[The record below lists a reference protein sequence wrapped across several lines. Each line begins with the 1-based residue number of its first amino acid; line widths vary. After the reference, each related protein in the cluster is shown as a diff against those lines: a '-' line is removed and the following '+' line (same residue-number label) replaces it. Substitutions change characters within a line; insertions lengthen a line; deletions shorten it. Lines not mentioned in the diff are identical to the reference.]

1 MKKERPVTHLEY
13 TFDENATLMST
24 TDLESYINYAN
35 DTFINVSGFTQ
46 EELTGQPHNIVRH
59 PDMPKE
65 AFRDMWSTLKQGEPW
80 TGLVKN
86 RRKDGDHYWVRAN
99 TVPVMRNGEIKG
111 YMSVRA
117 RPNDEEI
124 KVAEQLYKNFREGNA
139 RGHAFFKGVVVRTGL
154 MRWRTL
160 LKTLPL
166 RWRLRGALLPLL
178 PLSAL
183 AGIALGIDITTN
195 AWFTG
200 AVALMTFLI
209 SQFLEAQIIR
219 PVERLRKQALAVVT
233 GDYSRVEHMDR
244 VDEIGMTLRAVSQL
258 GLMFR
263 WLVDDVRAQALN
275 VLETSDTLRAT
286 NNALS
291 QRTSKAASNVEQTA
305 AAMHEMMKTVQSN
318 TGKASEVDSL
328 SRETSIAASGGGQ
341 VMSNMAEIMT
351 AITESSK
358 QITNIT
364 SIIDG
369 IAFQTNILALNAA
382 VEAAR
387 AGEQGKGFAVVAGE
401 VRQLAQRS
409 ASAASDIKRLVETSS
424 TQVKTGSEEVE
435 GACCKMEE
443 IVERIKHVTL
453 LIADISNS
461 TAEQARALAEV
472 SQAVRELDTITH
484 QNAERVQENAVA
496 SGEMN
501 AQAQRLAE
509 AISVFR

>member
-1 MKKERPVTHLEY
+1 MKKERPVTHHEFV
-13 TFDENATLMST
+13 FDENATLMST
-24 TDLESYINYAN
+24 TDQESHINYAN
-35 DTFINVSGFTQ
+35 DTFINISGFTQ

-65 AFRDMWSTLKQGEPW
+65 AFRDMWYTLKQGEPW

-86 RRKDGDHYWVRAN
+86 RRKNGDHYWVRAN
-99 TVPVMRNGEIKG
+99 AVPVIRQGKIKG

-117 RPNDEEI
+117 RPAPEEI
-124 KVAEQLYKNFREGNA
+124 KAAEQLYKAFREGDKKG
-139 RGHAFFKGVVVRTGL
+139 RDFFKGVVVRTGF
-154 MRWRTL
+154 MRGLTI

-166 RWRLRGALLPLL
+166 RWRLRGALFMLVPLC
-178 PLSAL
+178 AL
-183 AGIALGIDITTN
+183 AGNVLGVDTSTN
-195 AWFTG
+195 ALFT
-200 AVALMTFLI
+200 ALMALFVFLI
-209 SQFLEAQIIR
+209 NLFLEAQITR

-233 GDYSRVEHMDR
+233 GDYSRIEHMDR

-263 WLVDDVRAQALN
+263 WLVDDVSAQALN
-275 VLETSDTLRAT
+275 VLKTSDTLRAT
-286 NNALS
+286 NDELS
-291 QRTSKAASNVEQTA
+291 QRTNRAASNVEQTA

-318 TGKASEVDSL
+318 TDKASEVDSL
-328 SRETSIAASGGGQ
+328 SRETSKAAAGGGQ
-341 VMSNMAEIMT
+341 VMINMAEIMA

-387 AGEQGKGFAVVAGE
+387 AGEQGRGFAVVAGE
-401 VRQLAQRS
+401 VRHLAQRS
-409 ASAASDIKRLVETSS
+409 ASAACDIKHLIETSG
-424 TQVKTGSEEVE
+424 TQVKTGSEEVK
-435 GACCKMEE
+435 GACCKMDE
-443 IVERIKHVTL
+443 IVERIQHVTQ
-453 LIADISNS
+453 LIADISNA
-461 TAEQARALAEV
+461 TAEQAHALAQV
-472 SQAVRELDTITH
+472 SQAVQELDTITH

-496 SGEMN
+496 SGQMN
-501 AQAQRLAE
+501 YQAERLAE